1 MKIHRSLTKVV
12 ILVGINFIILGLIF
26 LSNYASAG
34 YFEISPIFHDTQ
46 GERIS
51 YIINSQNKTDDQYIK
66 VNVTKILSPNNDD
79 EEEIAINSLRDIRVI
94 PDKLI
99 LKPNDQRRV
108 QVLVLAQDIDMEQVY
123 RIYFQ
128 QVTEDQYHGTNL
140 LNKDVSATSR
150 VSLSLGGVIRVQPK
164 ENKPNIVA
172 NDDHIVNLGNS
183 HFQIVSECVGTSMA
197 DCAWKKPEKNINV
210 YHNNNYHWQTSDDK
224 SVAAIKYRY
233 PQQLNNLLTLEK
245 DR

>member
-1 MKIHRSLTKVV
+1 MKIHQFLANIIVAGLPLLT
-12 ILVGINFIILGLIF
+12 N
-26 LSNYASAG
+26 SAMAA

-46 GERIS
+46 GERVNYS
-51 YIINSQNKTDDQYIK
+51 LTSQNKTDDQYIK

-79 EEEIAINSLRDIRVI
+79 EQEVAINSLRDIRVI

-108 QVLVLAQDIDMEQVY
+108 QVLVLDQDIDTEQVY
-123 RIYFQ
+123 RIYFE
-128 QVTEDQYHGTNL
+128 QVTADQYHGSAREDN
-140 LNKDVSATSR
+140 DISATTG

-172 NDDHIVNLGNS
+172 NDDHIVNQGNS
-183 HFQIVSECVGTSMA
+183 HFQIVSECIGTSMA
-197 DCAWKKPEKNINV
+197 DCAWEKPETNINI
-210 YHNNNYHWQTSDDK
+210 YHNNYYQWQTRDDK
-224 SVAAIKYRY
+224 PVAAINYRY
-233 PQQLNNLLTLEK
+233 PHQLNKLLTLKK